1 MHLRVATLLILLLSS
16 IGVLTTAS
24 AVWGINQLRQ
34 QAVVLERMKGG
45 VVLPMAELKAISDA
59 YAVSIVDASHKV
71 RSGEFSWEEGAQALR
86 TAEAT
91 INRSWSNLLRVP
103 LDEAAV
109 AQMRQAELRRRPAD
123 ELFRDLVRVV
133 TAKDAAELERLI
145 QVRLYAAI
153 DPLTEAIGG
162 LLDAQIAMAERQV
175 TAASASADRTALILL
190 VLTGFAVLLLV
201 GGALAVRMR
210 VTRPLATLTRTTTA
224 LAGGNLQAEVPLR
237 ERQDE
242 VGDLARSVVVFQENL
257 LEAERLRAAQAEA
270 KRASEME
277 RAAALRAMAER
288 VEAETRDAVGA
299 VVSTMNS
306 MTANAGALARSAA
319 AIAASSAEV
328 SGAAGEARQNISSV
342 ASAAEELGASIRE
355 ISRQV
360 EGTSASTRRAVERG
374 LQGRD
379 TIAALSA
386 EVEKIGSVARLIAD
400 IAGQT
405 NLLALNATI
414 EAARAGDAGKGFAVV
429 ASEVK
434 SLAGQTARATEDITQ
449 QLQEVSAATERAVSA
464 VKDIADLVSEVEG
477 AASAIAVAI
486 EQQSSATQEIARA
499 ITQTSAATDAVAGR
513 IALVSGETDLSGERA
528 AEVSRSALD
537 AQHAVQQMRGALIR
551 IVREAAPEADRRRSP
566 RVQLSLP
573 VRIHGAGLDSQGRDA
588 TLADLSTG
596 GCRIAAPELRLPAG
610 GFVELHLTG
619 PLQGMRLG
627 AKLVEQDGAEAGF
640 AFTQLDPQAAAR
652 LAAFVAKQGG
662 TARAAA

>member
-16 IGVLTTAS
+16 IGVLTTTS
-24 AVWGINQLRQ
+24 AVWAIQQLRQ
-34 QAVVLERMKGG
+34 QAFVLERMKGG

-71 RSGEFSWEEGAQALR
+71 RSGEFTWEEGARALR
-86 TAEAT
+86 SAEAT
-91 INRSWSNLLRVP
+91 IGKAWSNLQRVP
-103 LDEAAV
+103 LDEAGA
-109 AQMRQAELRRRPAD
+109 AQMREAALRRQPAD

-133 TAKDAAELERLI
+133 NSRNAQELERLI
-145 QVRLYAAI
+145 QGRLYAAI

-162 LLDAQIAMAERQV
+162 LLDAQIAMADRQV
-175 TAASASADRTALILL
+175 TAAGAAADRSALILL
-190 VLTGFAVLLLV
+190 VLTGFAVLLLA
-201 GGALAVRMR
+201 GGAFLVRVR
-210 VTRPLATLTRTTTA
+210 VTRPLATLTKTTTD
-224 LAGGNLQAEVPLR
+224 LAAGNLQAEVPFR
-237 ERQDE
+237 TRQDE
-242 VGDLARSVVVFQENL
+242 VGDLSRSVAVFQANL
-257 LEAERLRAAQAEA
+257 LETERLRAAQAEA
-270 KRASEME
+270 KRASEAE

-288 VEAETRDAVGA
+288 VETETRDAVGA
-299 VVSTMNS
+299 VVSTMTS
-306 MTANAGALARSAA
+306 MTASAEALARSAV

-328 SGAAGEARQNISSV
+328 AGAAGEARHNISSV
-342 ASAAEELGASIRE
+342 ASASEQLGASIRE
-355 ISRQV
+355 IARQV
-360 EGTSASTRRAVERG
+360 EGTSASTRRAAERG
-374 LQGRD
+374 VQGRD
-379 TIAALSA
+379 TIVALSQ

-499 ITQTSAATDAVAGR
+499 ITQTAAATDAVAGR
-513 IALVSGETDLSGERA
+513 IVMVSGETDRSGERA
-528 AEVSRSALD
+528 AEVSQSALD
-537 AQHAVQQMRGALIR
+537 AQRAVQHMRGALIR

-566 RVQLSLP
+566 RIRLSLP
-573 VRIHGAGLDSQGRDA
+573 VRIHAPGLDAQGRDA
-588 TLADLSTG
+588 TILDLSTG
-596 GCRIAAPELRLPAG
+596 GCRLAVPELRVPASG
-610 GFVELHLTG
+610 QIELHPSG
-619 PLQGMRLG
+619 PLQGLRLT
-627 AKLVEQDGAEAGF
+627 AQLVEQDGAEAGF
-640 AFTQLDPQAAAR
+640 VFKSLDPQAAAR
-652 LAAFVAKQGG
+652 LAAFIDQQAG

>member
-16 IGVLTTAS
+16 IGVLTTTS
-24 AVWGINQLRQ
+24 AVWAIQQLRQ

-71 RSGEFSWEEGAQALR
+71 RSGEFSWEDGARALL

-91 INRSWSNLLRVP
+91 ISKAWSNLQRVP
-103 LDEAAV
+103 LDEAAA
-109 AQMRQAELRRRPAD
+109 AQMRQAELRRQPAD
-123 ELFRDLVRVV
+123 ELFRDLVRIVNSRNSQ
-133 TAKDAAELERLI
+133 ELERLI
-145 QVRLYAAI
+145 QRRLYAAI

-162 LLDAQIAMAERQV
+162 LLDAQIAMANRQA
-175 TAASASADRTALILL
+175 TAASAAADRTALILL
-190 VLTGFAVLLLV
+190 VLTGFAALLLA
-201 GGALAVRMR
+201 GGALLVRIR
-210 VTRPLATLTRTTTA
+210 VTRPLATLTKTTTA
-224 LAGGNLQAEVPLR
+224 LAAGNLQAEVPFR
-237 ERQDE
+237 TRQDE
-242 VGDLARSVVVFQENL
+242 VGDLSRSVAVFQANL
-257 LEAERLRAAQAEA
+257 LETERLRAAQAEA
-270 KRASEME
+270 KRASEAE

-299 VVSTMNS
+299 VVTTMTS
-306 MTANAGALARSAA
+306 MTASAEALARSAV

-328 SGAAGEARQNISSV
+328 AGAAGDARHNISSV
-342 ASAAEELGASIRE
+342 ASASEQLGASIRE
-355 ISRQV
+355 IARQV
-360 EGTSASTRRAVERG
+360 EGTSASTRRAAERG
-374 LQGRD
+374 VQGRD
-379 TIAALSA
+379 TILALSQ

-449 QLQEVSAATERAVSA
+449 QLHQVSAATERAVSA

-537 AQHAVQQMRGALIR
+537 AQRAVQQMRGALIR

-573 VRIHGAGLDSQGRDA
+573 VRIHGAGLDGQGRDA
-588 TLADLSTG
+588 TILDLSTG
-596 GCRIAAPELRLPAG
+596 GCRLAVPELRLPAG
-610 GFVELHLTG
+610 GLVELHPTG
-619 PLQGMRLG
+619 PLQGLRLG
-627 AKLVEQDGAEAGF
+627 ARLVEQDGAEAGF
-640 AFTQLDPQAAAR
+640 VFTQLEPQAAAR
-652 LAAFVAKQGG
+652 LAAFVEQQAG

>member
-24 AVWGINQLRQ
+24 AVGGLNQLRQ
-34 QAVVLERMKGG
+34 QAVLLERMKGG

-91 INRSWSNLLRVP
+91 ITRSWSNLLRVP

-306 MTANAGALARSAA
+306 MTASAGALARSAA

-566 RVQLSLP
+566 RVRLP

-596 GCRIAAPELRLPAG
+596 GCRIAAPDLRLPAG

-652 LAAFVAKQGG
+652 LAAFVEKQGG